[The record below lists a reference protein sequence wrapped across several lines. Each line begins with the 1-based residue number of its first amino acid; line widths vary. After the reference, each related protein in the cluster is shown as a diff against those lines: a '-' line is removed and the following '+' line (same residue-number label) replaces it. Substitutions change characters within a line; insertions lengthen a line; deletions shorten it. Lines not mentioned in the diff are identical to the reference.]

1 MSSFWLNEKNIAHE
15 GLYHPFFAVLDRAA
29 LGNYVSSVFV
39 MEFEVSI
46 LFLGKFLKDKCQM
59 SRRGLND
66 RPQCQGSLWLLKYKQ
81 WIEGLSTRLSHY
93 CSTIH

>member
-1 MSSFWLNEKNIAHE
+1 MAKRKLKISVYTQMRSS
-15 GLYHPFFAVLDRAA
+15 VSA
-29 LGNYVSSVFV
+29 LGNHVSSVFV
-39 MEFEVSI
+39 MEFEVSL

-81 WIEGLSTRLSHY
+81 RIEGLS
-93 CSTIH
+93 

>member
-1 MSSFWLNEKNIAHE
+1 
-15 GLYHPFFAVLDRAA
+15 
-29 LGNYVSSVFV
+29 
-39 MEFEVSI
+39 
-46 LFLGKFLKDKCQM
+46 M

-93 CSTIH
+93 CSTINELATAIVNQIVNELIYV